1 MQGYLSVC
9 STSTHEKV
17 IERSRFIARCGHV
30 EGEEEARAF
39 IGAVRAEHSLATHNC
54 FAFVADKA
62 GNLLRFSDDG
72 EPQGTAGMPIL
83 EVIRSKK
90 LFETA
95 IVVTRYFGGIKLG
108 AGGLVRAYAG
118 AAADVLAGAD
128 IRAFTPCSITTRCAA
143 IFPRATVRSRTRSTP
158 TRSAWSRPC
167 ARRTRRLLRR
177 ARSTSWAAASRAA
190 RERNTCS
197 PSRRSDRAIK
207 KIDRVN
213 LNNPICKSF
222 TNVVCCAIIQPN
234 KKQGDRPTVRK

>member
-83 EVIRSKK
+83 GVLKAKELR
-90 LFETA
+90 ETA
-95 IVVTRYFGGIKLG
+95 VAVVRYFGGIKLG
-108 AGGLVRAYAG
+108 AGGLTRAYASLAAEGVEG
-118 AAADVLAGAD
+118 AEKVLYTVCRELLIETDYPEVDPLLRFFGAKGTMVLMKEFGARALFTVAVKEADAEAFRAEVTELLLGRAD
-128 IRAFTPCSITTRCAA
+128 ILEGESYFRP
-143 IFPRATVRSRTRSTP
+143 FPV
-158 TRSAWSRPC
+158 
-167 ARRTRRLLRR
+167 
-177 ARSTSWAAASRAA
+177 
-190 RERNTCS
+190 
-197 PSRRSDRAIK
+197 
-207 KIDRVN
+207 
-213 LNNPICKSF
+213 
-222 TNVVCCAIIQPN
+222 
-234 KKQGDRPTVRK
+234 